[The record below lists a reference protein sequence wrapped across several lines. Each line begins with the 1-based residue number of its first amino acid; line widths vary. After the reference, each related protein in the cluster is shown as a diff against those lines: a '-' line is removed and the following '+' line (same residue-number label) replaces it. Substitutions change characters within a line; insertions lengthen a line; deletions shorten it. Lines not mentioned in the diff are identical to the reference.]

1 MRVFSHTQCL
11 SGVGH
16 FVRAREIAYA
26 VAARHTVYLVDG
38 GWRIPRGRPP
48 ADVTFVEV
56 PRIGRVR
63 GRLEALDDARSL
75 EATIADRI
83 RRLERTVRDL
93 RPDVVLIEQYP
104 FDTWT
109 FEAEFQAVI
118 AAARAV
124 NSGVKVIASV
134 REFVEKAEAE
144 DRAVPGQPYA
154 QRVLAALAPFD
165 AVFVHADPRFTR
177 FEDHVGWSGNP
188 PLPVVYTGFVA
199 EPVAPF
205 SGGRRD
211 LLAWLDRRRLV
222 MASAGGSD
230 RGGGFF
236 RAAITAWLDLAG
248 AGHVAGH
255 ALLVCAALRS
265 TESEIG
271 ALRQLAGDEFVR
283 VEPFMPD
290 FLEWLAV
297 ADLSISRPGY
307 NTCMNV
313 LATRRR
319 ALLVPDSGMP
329 DQVFRAGRFG
339 ELGWADVLRDE
350 RPGAFAEA
358 IVRALQRPEPMPDVA
373 LDGGAR
379 TRCLLEAL

>member
-11 SGVGH
+11 SGIGH

-26 VAARHTVYLVDG
+26 LAACHTVYLVDG
-38 GWRIPRGRPP
+38 GWRIPRGCPP
-48 ADVTFVEV
+48 ADVTFIEV

-63 GRLEALDDARSL
+63 GRLEALDDAQSL
-75 EATIADRI
+75 EATMAGRI
-83 RRLERTVRDL
+83 RRLERAVREF

-124 NSGVKVIASV
+124 NSGVKVISSV
-134 REFVEKAEAE
+134 REFVERTEVD
-144 DRAVPGQPYA
+144 DRAVSSQPYE
-154 QRVLAALAPFD
+154 QRVLDALAPFD

-199 EPVAPF
+199 EPPPPF

-211 LLAWLDRRRLV
+211 LLAWLDGRRLV

-236 RAAITAWLDLAG
+236 RAAITAWVDLAG

-265 TESEIG
+265 TESEVET
-271 ALRQLAGDEFVR
+271 LRQLAGDEFVR
-283 VEPFMPD
+283 VEPFMAD
-290 FLEWLAV
+290 FLEWLGV

-313 LATRRR
+313 LAARRR
-319 ALLVPDSGMP
+319 ALLVPDPGMP

-350 RPGAFAEA
+350 HPAAFADA
-358 IVRALQRPEPMPDVA
+358 IVRALRRPEPIPDVA
-373 LDGGAR
+373 LDGGAA
-379 TRCLLEAL
+379 TRRLLEAL